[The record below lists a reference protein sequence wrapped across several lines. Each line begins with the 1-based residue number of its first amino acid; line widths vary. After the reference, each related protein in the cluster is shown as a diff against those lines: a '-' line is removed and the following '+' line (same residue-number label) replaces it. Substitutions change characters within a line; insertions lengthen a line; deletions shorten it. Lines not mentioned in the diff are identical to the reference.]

1 MHRLCLNVTFRK
13 YKFVFACV
21 FRLLRKLILLTA
33 VNSDMKEARDRAV
46 ALYKAFRDDETPVA
60 PNLRWIAYSAGV
72 KFGDKEDWKFAW
84 EKYSNSQGRIIPFV
98 KDGKHNSLKLS
109 LAVVEHIG
117 NQTECLCRFLVR
129 RASG

>member
-46 ALYKAFRDDETPVA
+46 ALYKAYRDDETPVA

-84 EKYSNSQGRIIPFV
+84 EKYSNSQGRFIPFV
-98 KDGKHNSLKLS
+98 KDGFK
-109 LAVVEHIG
+109 IG
-117 NQTECLCRFLVR
+117 TFEIELNFFAGSE
-129 RASG
+129 